1 MYSKLR
7 AVVKH
12 ICYVAKTD
20 PAKLTLMK
28 SYYIENLLE
37 LRIAVR
43 KSNFNYNKCYTE
55 YLIVDN

>member
-1 MYSKLR
+1 MFSKLR

-37 LRIAVR
+37 RRIVVQ
-43 KSNFNYNKCYTE
+43 KNSYNYNKCYSE
-55 YLIVDN
+55 